1 MLVDDI
7 CIRRLFR
14 GLSYRCILIF
24 FSASFG
30 NLFPRGNLLIRF
42 SSGSEWT
49 FGGFAF
55 IPFPVDIRLPRKEI
69 RAFEELIRGGGIG
82 VSI

>member
-14 GLSYRCILIF
+14 DLSYRCILIF

-30 NLFPRGNLLIRF
+30 NLFPRGNLIRF

-55 IPFPVDIRLPRKEI
+55 IPFPVDTRLPRKEI
-69 RAFEELIRGGGIG
+69 RAFEEGGGIG